1 MEETKRILLAVLL
14 KHHDLGLLALAI
26 VEHGV
31 QTIPPAMAHVWQTV
45 FNATYSLVK
54 IHQECQRSYKE
65 VCLPVIERALFLF
78 NELRPAMSHGE
89 RWVKAGRTLL
99 MTLHHMIRPSDRG

>member
-1 MEETKRILLAVLL
+1 M
-14 KHHDLGLLALAI
+14 KHHDLGHLAVSI
-26 VEHGV
+26 VDHGV
-31 QTIPPAMAHVWQTV
+31 EKVIPPAIAHVWRTV

-78 NELRPAMSHGE
+78 NELRPAMSHGNWE
-89 RWVKAGRTLL
+89 
-99 MTLHHMIRPSDRG
+99 I